1 MQDELNKE
9 SLSTNKRY
17 KILLVDDEDFNHEIL
32 DLSLNKTE
40 FSLVKA
46 KSVEAAMRIIASDP
60 PDILI
65 TDAMMPGESGFS
77 LIEKIRSS
85 PTTAS
90 VPIIL
95 WTSLEQPD
103 GSVMDASHKAD
114 FTVTKPFYLSSI
126 LETLEKAKQLVQE
139 RTATEKITTEKEN
152 DPDDTVQFTI

>member
-9 SLSTNKRY
+9 SLSGNKRF

-32 DLSLNKTE
+32 ELSLNKSE
-40 FSLVKA
+40 YSFLSA
-46 KSVEAAMRIIASDP
+46 KSVDAAMRIIASDP

-85 PTTAS
+85 PATVNT
-90 VPIIL
+90 PIIL

-103 GSVMDASHKAD
+103 GSVMDASRKAD
-114 FTVTKPFYLSSI
+114 FTVSKPFYLSSI
-126 LETLEKAKQLVQE
+126 LDTLEKAKQLVE
-139 RTATEKITTEKEN
+139 SRTTTKKEGG
-152 DPDDTVQFTI
+152 PDDTVRFTI

>member
-1 MQDELNKE
+1 MQDDLNKE
-9 SLSTNKRY
+9 ALSTNKRY

-46 KSVEAAMRIIASDP
+46 KSVEAAMRIIAADP

-85 PTTAS
+85 PATKDT
-90 VPIIL
+90 PIIL

-103 GSVMDASHKAD
+103 GSVMDASRKAD
-114 FTVTKPFYLSSI
+114 FTVSKPFYLSSI
-126 LETLEKAKQLVQE
+126 LETLEKAKQLAQE
-139 RTATEKITTEKEN
+139 RTTTQKGD
-152 DPDDTVQFTI
+152 DPDNTVRFTI